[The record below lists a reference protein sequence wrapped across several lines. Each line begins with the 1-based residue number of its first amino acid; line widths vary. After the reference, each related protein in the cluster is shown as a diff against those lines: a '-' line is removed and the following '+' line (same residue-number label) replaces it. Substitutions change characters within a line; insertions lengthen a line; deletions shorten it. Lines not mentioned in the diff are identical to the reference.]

1 MDCTFVGCRCVSA
14 LRSQPRRRAKI
25 GLTALIDVVFILLL
39 FFMLST
45 SFSHW
50 QSLSVGLK
58 VGNARSQSSPTET
71 ITMLSAKAILI
82 AGQTIEYESL
92 ATLQL
97 SNVSWFSP
105 DTRYLLKPLK
115 TTPVQDIVDVMA
127 GLGAAGVQNIH
138 LSKVQHD

>member
-1 MDCTFVGCRCVSA
+1 MSS
-14 LRSQPRRRAKI
+14 LRTQPRRSAKI

-45 SFSHW
+45 SFSRW
-50 QSLSVGLK
+50 QSLSVDLK
-58 VGNARSQSSPTET
+58 VGDASSQSSTTEA

-82 AGQTIEYESL
+82 AGQTIKFESL
-92 ATLQL
+92 ATLTL
-97 SNVSWFSP
+97 ANVSWFSP

-127 GLGAAGVQNIH
+127 GLGAAGVQNIR

>member
-1 MDCTFVGCRCVSA
+1 MSS
-14 LRSQPRRRAKI
+14 LRTQPRRSAKI

-45 SFSHW
+45 SFSRW
-50 QSLSVGLK
+50 QSLSVDLK
-58 VGNARSQSSPTET
+58 VGDASSQNSTTET

-82 AGQTIEYESL
+82 AGQTIKFESL

-97 SNVSWFSP
+97 ASVSWFSP

-115 TTPVQDIVDVMA
+115 TTSVQDIVDVMT
-127 GLGAAGVQNIH
+127 GLGAAGVQNIR